1 MRIRHILASVSM
13 AALALTATSPAAAG
27 VAAGAATAGSGAAVV
42 HLSPAGNDDNGGTA
56 DEPVRTLTRAASLLA
71 ASDTERATVWIEPGT
86 YHEPAVVAWNR
97 VPQSTVA
104 LRSTSERQ
112 RPVFDGS
119 QATGSFHY
127 WMNTA
132 GGPSLEVDGLRVRN
146 YRTGGIRMDTDNN
159 VVRDVVFEQIGNAH
173 VPDGP
178 GYAALHL
185 LGSSGN
191 EISDTVFRDLENVDC
206 PGCMHGVY
214 AANGSSDNT
223 VTRSV
228 FDRITGDP
236 VRLRHDTHRNVFTRN
251 TFSESGSYLSG
262 GSRWPHRAMAS
273 FWRFN
278 AGEVCGTDNRMDDNV
293 SDGRQYTGEPG
304 QRLIGSGAEAGL
316 ERCPE
321 AIRGNG
327 NIVDPQL

>member
-1 MRIRHILASVSM
+1 MRVRHALASLSV
-13 AALALTATSPAAAG
+13 AGLVLTATGS
-27 VAAGAATAGSGAAVV
+27 AAGAGPSVATTASPDAVV
-42 HLSPAGNDDNGGTA
+42 HLSTSGSDAGDGTA
-56 DEPVRTLTRAASLLA
+56 AEPVRTLTRAAALLA
-71 ASDTERATVWIEPGT
+71 GTETERATVWIEPGT

-97 VPQSTVA
+97 VPQESVT
-104 LRSTSERQ
+104 LRSTSPDR

-119 QATGSFHY
+119 EATGSFHY

-132 GGPSLEVDGLRVRN
+132 GGPRLVVEGLQVRN
-146 YRTGGIRMDTDNN
+146 YRTGGIRMDTDGN
-159 VVRDVVFEQIGNAH
+159 VVRDVVFEQLGNAH

-214 AANGSSDNT
+214 AANGSSDNR
-223 VTRSV
+223 VTGSV

-236 VRLRHDTHRNVFTRN
+236 VRLRNDTHRNVFTHN
-251 TFSESGSYLSG
+251 TFSESGSYRSG
-262 GSRWPHRAMAS
+262 DARWPHRAMAS

-278 AGEVCGTDNRMDDNV
+278 AGEVCGTANRLDDNV
-293 SDGRQYTGEPG
+293 SDGRQYSGEPG
-304 QRLIGSGAEAGL
+304 QRLIGSGAEPGV

-321 AIRGNG
+321 AIRGSG
-327 NIVDPQL
+327 NRVDPGL